1 MISIKSS
8 KIMNSIFIACILL
21 VVAVV
26 GLTTYFSPKPFKSIF
41 EENSTAT
48 NGLAYITFFDISNY
62 ASKDMSVQVT
72 DLLEPSDDA
81 LWSLL
86 DNVFIS
92 GPVLYANGAA
102 NAELVNLYVSLP
114 QQDGSYSSTSIEFM
128 LYYGADFDD
137 VSVFINVDNKG
148 YIVASDD
155 NSVAEFINVA
165 RNESM

>member
-1 MISIKSS
+1 MLSRKKFLICGITL
-8 KIMNSIFIACILL
+8 I
-21 VVAVV
+21 VAVV

-41 EENSTAT
+41 EESTTAT

-62 ASKDMSVQVT
+62 TSKDISVQVT

-92 GPVLYANGAA
+92 GPVLYANGVA

-128 LYYGADFDD
+128 LYYGANIDD
-137 VSVFINVDNKG
+137 VSVFVNVDNKG
-148 YIVASDD
+148 YVVVSGE
-155 NSVAEFINVA
+155 NSVAELIQEINLK
-165 RNESM
+165 